1 MPKQPDAPQ
10 EKQNDPPEQSEL
22 TRKLG
27 IFNKIK
33 EGATRP
39 KPPVSK

>member
-1 MPKQPDAPQ
+1 MPKQPQ
-10 EKQNDPPEQSEL
+10 QSTEQKPPEQSEL
-22 TRKLG
+22 ARKLEL
-27 IFNKIK
+27 FNKIK